1 MVSRV
6 SRINPMGNAL
16 VSGTSI
22 ICRSSSLLS
31 RTRVGFQGFLEALFF
46 CFAAIF
52 TYISNPMLKDNI
64 FAQIKKAPIS
74 EGYRW
79 RRDWL
84 PAIDVTVAYCEPLL
98 RIGLLS

>member
-1 MVSRV
+1 
-6 SRINPMGNAL
+6 
-16 VSGTSI
+16 
-22 ICRSSSLLS
+22 
-31 RTRVGFQGFLEALFF
+31 
-46 CFAAIF
+46 
-52 TYISNPMLKDNI
+52 MLKDNI